1 MYAFNTGF
9 LNRALGLIAFALVV
23 SGCKNEVY
31 EPKGFDGPLHEFI
44 LGEWHITAVKGW
56 PYGIDYWTQVD
67 WDKTYI
73 FYWDSTGIL
82 MGGPEIKSFAYEVE
96 DGTGRLYFLPK
107 DYLSV
112 YQKVEMLFDHVMIL
126 SMQTRDGPYDEKY
139 IRVR

>member
-1 MYAFNTGF
+1 M
-9 LNRALGLIAFALVV
+9 
-23 SGCKNEVY
+23 
-31 EPKGFDGPLHEFI
+31 
-44 LGEWHITAVKGW
+44 
-56 PYGIDYWTQVD
+56 D

-96 DGTGRLYFLPK
+96 DCTGRLYFLPK